1 MPCTCGQVALKNQIL
16 LAKYIPMK
24 FTRSSCLLMAMLMY
38 TVCANAQVIPA
49 GSFRLQS
56 SSEAAD
62 PSYGT
67 LSLEAGKRTVRI
79 QSIMAYG
86 ENVKGLTIRIN
97 KGFPFKLA
105 PSQTGSTLNYVG
117 TTLNLV
123 LQPGDQALVSFIQ
136 SSSQLSGTRQLYLSG
151 EATD

>member
-1 MPCTCGQVALKNQIL
+1 
-16 LAKYIPMK
+16 
-24 FTRSSCLLMAMLMY
+24 MAMLMF
-38 TVCANAQVIPA
+38 TLGSAAQVVPA
-49 GSFRLQS
+49 GFFRLQS
-56 SSEAAD
+56 SSVATD

-79 QSIMAYG
+79 QTIMAYG

-123 LQPGDQALVSFIQ
+123 LQPGDQALVAFIQ
-136 SSSQLSGTRQLYLSG
+136 SSSQSSGTRQLYLSG
-151 EATD
+151 EAID